1 MPPIRTAVSVCG
13 RFTPGA
19 SYDERVASTTSDGA
33 LFADGILEHRAMLR
47 RRGAFAALRIALA
60 IGFVGGVLIAL
71 PGALLGVIG
80 FLLLV
85 MAAPTLSVLGVPA
98 VTSPVI
104 YAAGA
109 ATSVVLWLVIGRL
122 AARRAT
128 RRAVASWPE
137 WRREFLPLAAGVWFG
152 ALLALALA
160 AFVLGAL

>member
-1 MPPIRTAVSVCG
+1 MA
-13 RFTPGA
+13 A
-19 SYDERVASTTSDGA
+19 ATTNDDA
-33 LFADGILEHRAMLR
+33 LLPDGILEHRAMLR

-60 IGFVGGVLIAL
+60 LAFSGGVLVAL
-71 PGALLGVIG
+71 PGPLLGAVG

-98 VTSPVI
+98 VTSPLI

-109 ATSVVLWLVIGRL
+109 ATSIALWLVIGRL

-128 RRAVASWPE
+128 RRAVASWAE

-152 ALLALALA
+152 SLLALGLA